1 MDWLNFVVTSKAKG
15 KIKLALKEKRL
26 KESEHGKEILKRRF
40 RNWKVEFDD
49 TSIRRLIRHY
59 KYKDAIDLYYD
70 VATEKIDLLQI
81 KEFLTTVDKPSEVR
95 TEKIDEESLERL
107 VSPATQ
113 ESGDFL
119 VIDEKLANVVYKL
132 APCCNP
138 INGDDIFGFVTIKS
152 GITIHR
158 MNCPNA
164 HQMISRFGYRVV
176 KARWA
181 RTGKETF
188 FPVTLQVTGLDDL
201 GIVSNISDVIS
212 KDLQVNMRSISI
224 DSHDGLFEGS
234 ITLFVKDTQH
244 LEALIRK
251 LRKVKGVMNIRRL
264 ER

>member
-1 MDWLNFVVTSKAKG
+1 
-15 KIKLALKEKRL
+15 
-26 KESEHGKEILKRRF
+26 
-40 RNWKVEFDD
+40 
-49 TSIRRLIRHY
+49 
-59 KYKDAIDLYYD
+59 
-70 VATEKIDLLQI
+70 
-81 KEFLTTVDKPSEVR
+81 
-95 TEKIDEESLERL
+95 LERL
-107 VSPATQ
+107 VSSATQ

-119 VIDEKLANVVYKL
+119 VIDNKLANVEYKL

-138 INGDDIFGFVTIKS
+138 IHGDAIFGFVTIKS

-164 HQMISRFGYRVV
+164 QQLLSRYGYRVV

-181 RTGKETF
+181 TTGKDTF
-188 FPVTLQVTGLDDL
+188 FPVSLQVTGLDDL

-234 ITLFVKDTQH
+234 LTLFVKDTKH